1 MAEINEIAIARI
13 ESKLD
18 AIMDKLDRLEKS
30 SDQQWAKIARLETD
44 LARLQERQGPKVHW
58 VSWITGIVALA
69 AFCIAL
75 LDRIFTNTP

>member
-30 SDQQWAKIARLETD
+30 SDQQWANIRRLETD

-58 VSWITGIVALA
+58 VTWLVGIIAICGFALSV
-69 AFCIAL
+69 